1 MVRTVE
7 NGNLNVNNRIAAQ
20 DTGLHSF
27 LDTCVDRSDEL
38 LRDAAADCLVNELVT
53 LTGLLGL
60 KSEPAVTVLTVTT
73 GLTYELTLSFN
84 SSSDRFLIRN
94 LRCAYV
100 SLNLELTEKT
110 VNDDIE
116 VKLTHTCDDCLS
128 CFLVG
133 ICTERRVFF
142 CELLES
148 DKHLLL

>member
-1 MVRTVE
+1 MVGTVE
-7 NGNLNVNNRIAAQ
+7 NSNLNVNYRIAAQ

-27 LDTCVDRSDEL
+27 LNTCIDRSNEL
-38 LRDAAADCLVNELVT
+38 LRDASADCLVNELIT
-53 LTGLLGL
+53 LTGLLRFE
-60 KSEPAVTVLTVTT
+60 SEPAVTVLTVTT

-84 SSSDRFLIRN
+84 SSSDRLFVGY
-94 LRCAYV
+94 LRCAYI
-100 SLNLELTEKT
+100 SLNLELTEQT

-116 VKLTHTCDDCLS
+116 VKLTHTCDDCLA